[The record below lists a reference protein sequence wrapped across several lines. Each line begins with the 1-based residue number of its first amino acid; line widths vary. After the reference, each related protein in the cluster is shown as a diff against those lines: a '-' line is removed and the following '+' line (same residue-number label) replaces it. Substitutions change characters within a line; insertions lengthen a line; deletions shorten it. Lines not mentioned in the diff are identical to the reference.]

1 MAKVFV
7 KQGNAAVGVSDELE
21 RMVNNLLDQL
31 PLIRQIFENEM
42 EEIYQ
47 EAYKQWP
54 VRTQRPRTADE
65 KKASMFAALKRE
77 KGTAQAVAIMKQ
89 VDESGRIK
97 DDPVP
102 VKVSPKSQD
111 SKNKLKRGIL
121 LEGEDIVAF
130 VRNDAPYAWAIH
142 TGQYTL
148 NDLAFGTRTAD
159 ELLWKPSKR
168 AASKLVRVIA
178 EDLMKGGRKK

>member
-1 MAKVFV
+1 MAKVFI

-42 EEIYQ
+42 DDIY
-47 EAYKQWP
+47 EHAYKQWP
-54 VRTQRPRTADE
+54 VRTQRPRTSDE
-65 KKASMFAALKRE
+65 KKAAMFGALKRE
-77 KGTAQAVAIMKQ
+77 KGTEQAIAIMKE

-102 VKVSPKSQD
+102 VKVSDKSKD
-111 SKNKLKRGIL
+111 SKNKLQRGIL
-121 LEGEDIVAF
+121 IEGEDIVAF
-130 VRNDAPYAWAIH
+130 VRNNAPYAWAIH

-159 ELLWKPSKR
+159 ELLWKPTKR
-168 AASKLVRVIA
+168 AATKLVNTIA
-178 EDLMKGGRKK
+178 DDLIKGGRKK

>member
-1 MAKVFV
+1 MSKVFI

-31 PLIRQIFENEM
+31 PLLRQIFENEM

-47 EAYKQWP
+47 EAYRQWP
-54 VRTQRPRTADE
+54 VRTERPRTADE
-65 KKASMFAALKRE
+65 KKAAMFAALKRE
-77 KGTAQAVAIMKQ
+77 KGTAQAIAIMRQ

-97 DDPVP
+97 DDPIP

-130 VRNDAPYAWAIH
+130 IRNDAPYAWAIK
-142 TGQYTL
+142 TGEYTL
-148 NDLAFGTRTAD
+148 NDLAYGTRTSN

-168 AASKLVRVIA
+168 AASKLVRVISR
-178 EDLMKGGRKK
+178 ELINSGKKR